1 MEELFADLWQ
11 VPRFTRRRGGF
22 RPQIDCFRTERPASL
37 HVVVELGG
45 VDPAK
50 VQIYADE
57 RTLVLS
63 GERRR
68 PRYVGRVYHQM
79 EIDYGRFTRQV
90 SLPEDVDVAGAKATY
105 RRGVLT
111 IVLPLAK
118 KRPGRARPGDHRDR
132 EREVTGLGETR
143 STRRVCV
150 LAVLPVLPLKETV
163 VFPSR

>member
-11 VPRFTRRRGGF
+11 VPRFTRQRGGF
-22 RPQIDCFRTERPASL
+22 RPQIDCFRTDRPPAL

-50 VQIYADE
+50 LQIYADE

-68 PRYVGRVYHQM
+68 PRYVGRIYHQM

-118 KRPGRARPGDHRDR
+118 KPARVEV
-132 EREVTGLGETR
+132 ERVTIAVR
-143 STRRVCV
+143 S
-150 LAVLPVLPLKETV
+150 AK
-163 VFPSR
+163 

>member
-1 MEELFADLWQ
+1 MARDPIDRLRGEMEELFADLWQ

-22 RPQIDCFRTERPASL
+22 RPQIDCYRTERPAAL
-37 HVVVELGG
+37 TVVVELAGI
-45 VDPAK
+45 DPSK

-57 RTLVLS
+57 RTLVVS

-68 PRYVGRVYHQM
+68 PRCAGRVYQQM

-90 SLPEDVDVAGAKATY
+90 ALGEDVDVAASKATY

-118 KRPGRARPGDHRDR
+118 KPVPA
-132 EREVTGLGETR
+132 ERVTI
-143 STRRVCV
+143 
-150 LAVLPVLPLKETV
+150 PVRTGK
-163 VFPSR
+163 